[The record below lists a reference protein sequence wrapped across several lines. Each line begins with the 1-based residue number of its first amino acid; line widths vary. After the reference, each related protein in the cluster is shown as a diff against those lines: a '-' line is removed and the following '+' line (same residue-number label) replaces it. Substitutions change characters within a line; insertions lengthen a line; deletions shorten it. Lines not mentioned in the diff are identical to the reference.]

1 MLSIYEFLLRTVLR
15 EKEQLE
21 EEEQEQG
28 MGSSSF
34 SFHRSQVVH
43 FLFISALWLLRESF
57 LASHL
62 CSRYQ
67 LTLKEFSALRKCFLV
82 YDNELSNEI
91 ERSDLTLLLQVSD
104 LWFPSDQWKCFSF
117 KFKFFNYILGFGR
130 RIRRRRATDD
140 SLRELFGSGS
150 NWFDRIL
157 VFRRMVVSRRRRLRS
172 GIRNS
177 Q

>member
-1 MLSIYEFLLRTVLR
+1 VDIFLIERMLSIYEFLLRTVLR

-21 EEEQEQG
+21 EEEEQEEG
-28 MGSSSF
+28 LGSSSF

-67 LTLKEFSALRKCFLV
+67 LTLREFSALRKSFLV

-91 ERSDLTLLLQVSD
+91 ERSDLALLLQVSD
-104 LWFPSDQWKCFSF
+104 FRFLRTWEWFQFH
-117 KFKFFNYILGFGR
+117 ILIF
-130 RIRRRRATDD
+130 
-140 SLRELFGSGS
+140 
-150 NWFDRIL
+150 
-157 VFRRMVVSRRRRLRS
+157 
-172 GIRNS
+172 
-177 Q
+177 